1 MTQKTLKKKRV
12 SFQQIRNELEVQAN
26 TLLIEQMRLGMVGYR
41 RNKKIQKTIH
51 DKQGWRDYCV

>member
-12 SFQQIRNELEVQAN
+12 SFQEIRNELEFETN
-26 TLLIEQMRLGMVGYR
+26 TLLLEQMRLGMGNYR

>member
-51 DKQGWRDYCV
+51 EREDWKNYVR